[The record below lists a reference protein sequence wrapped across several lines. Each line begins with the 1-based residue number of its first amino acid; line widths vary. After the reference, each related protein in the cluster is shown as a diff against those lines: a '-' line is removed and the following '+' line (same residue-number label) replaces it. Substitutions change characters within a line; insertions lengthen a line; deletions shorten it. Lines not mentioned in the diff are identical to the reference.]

1 MPRFALDHNFP
12 IQIISDLWPPSI
24 ELIRIGDVDPRMPN
38 WDDWQIILELGRLG
52 GYDGLITDDADM
64 LSLPN
69 EMVALARTSLCL
81 VIADAAGHQAIKATG
96 LLMIYLQA
104 IVNSRPHGGPSI
116 FLLSVD
122 EAGRK
127 KRDIYECIR
136 RIARQGNV
144 AEQDLRRA
152 VNRDLDAWLEGR
164 G

>member
-12 IQIISDLWPPSI
+12 VQIISDLWPPSI
-24 ELIRIGDVDPRMPN
+24 ELIRIGNIDPRMPN
-38 WDDWQIILELGRLG
+38 WDDWQIILELDRLG

-64 LSLPN
+64 LVLPN

-96 LLMIYLQA
+96 LLMICRQA
-104 IVNSRPHGGPSI
+104 IINSRPRGPSI
-116 FLLSVD
+116 FVLSVD
-122 EAGRK
+122 EVGRK

-136 RIARQGNV
+136 RIARQENV

-152 VNRDLDAWLEGR
+152 VNRDLDAWLEHQR
-164 G
+164 